1 MALSAQSAGSRTQP
15 QTQQSQQTMQ
25 GPWTQEQKLTQYNT
39 AFNNLTSLY
48 NKRTAY
54 NKYFITL
61 LFVQAF
67 VPVFV
72 AVLGASPLSLSSDNL
87 QVLIRLVF
95 ITAAAVSFTW
105 GLKLISLHYAIASWR
120 IAVCR
125 MEKDASF
132 TPFDPVQRST
142 DTMEAMMQCKFLE
155 TMTALPKCA
164 QEEQDPQPR
173 THLRSHW
180 LFLNWYIRG
189 LSDYFLPFALAF
201 IFVVIAV
208 LFGRGALSSLRF

>member
-1 MALSAQSAGSRTQP
+1 MKKLAL
-15 QTQQSQQTMQ
+15 
-25 GPWTQEQKLTQYNT
+25 WTQEQKLTQYNT

-87 QVLIRLVF
+87 QLLIRLVF

-120 IAVCR
+120 KAVCL

-142 DTMEAMMQCKFLE
+142 DAMEAIMQCKFFE
-155 TMTALPKCA
+155 AMKALPKCA
-164 QEEQDPQPR
+164 QEEQDPEHR
-173 THLRSHW
+173 TRLRSHRW
-180 LFLNWYIRG
+180 CLNWYIRG
-189 LSDYFLPFALAF
+189 LSDYFLPFALAL

-208 LFGRGALSSLRF
+208 WFSRGALQV